1 MIDLAGAVDAVVDT
15 LTAAGIRAT
24 ADIRD
29 LNPPAVLVAPPD
41 IAWRFGRGA
50 DATWRVVA
58 AVGNTAAGPAIT
70 GLSELVDQVQA
81 ALAGAVTGG
90 RPVDLSSPD
99 GGAPLPGYELTFTT
113 RISERTA
120 P

>member
-1 MIDLAGAVDAVVDT
+1 MIDLASAVDQVVDT

-24 ADIRD
+24 ADLRH
-29 LNPPAVLVAPPD
+29 LNPPGVLVAPPD

-50 DATWRVVA
+50 EATWRIVA
-58 AVGNTAAGPAIT
+58 AVPNTGTRSSIA
-70 GLSELVDQVQA
+70 GLSPLVDQVQA
-81 ALAGAVTGG
+81 ALAGAVTAG
-90 RPVDLSSPD
+90 RPVDLSILD

-113 RISERTA
+113 KIPERTA